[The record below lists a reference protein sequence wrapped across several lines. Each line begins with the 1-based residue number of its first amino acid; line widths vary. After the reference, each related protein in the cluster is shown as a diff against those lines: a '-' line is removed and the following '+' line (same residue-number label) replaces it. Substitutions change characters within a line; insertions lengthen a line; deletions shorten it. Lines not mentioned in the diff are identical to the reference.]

1 MTSLDCGAFPPLL
14 FFLLNVP
21 KLVPKRVRV
30 HKPDAQAKD
39 TPLCET
45 TSRNKRLREWFELLD
60 PSLARQACRLGVVT
74 LRLSRSNR
82 ATKAASKRSNPNLGS
97 RQE

>member
-45 TSRNKRLREWFELLD
+45 SSRNKTLREWFEQMTKGG
-60 PSLARQACRLGVVT
+60 SVGRC
-74 LRLSRSNR
+74 SRPITR
-82 ATKAASKRSNPNLGS
+82 RRCQTAK
-97 RQE
+97 